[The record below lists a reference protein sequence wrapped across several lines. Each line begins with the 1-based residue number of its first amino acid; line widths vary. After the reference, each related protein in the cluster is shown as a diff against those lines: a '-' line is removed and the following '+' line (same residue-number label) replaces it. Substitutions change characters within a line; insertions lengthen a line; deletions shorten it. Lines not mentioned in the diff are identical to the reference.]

1 MSCNGLGL
9 LNGIIC
15 SLTTSSIN
23 NKNVFGDFYSKFE
36 SRRYKKGE
44 TLIRADDNPQG
55 IFCLTKGYVRQY
67 TISKSGSELTLNI
80 LKPTSYFPMVWA
92 INGTPNI
99 YYFEALTQVDVGRA
113 PRAEVVDFI
122 KNKPELIFSLMSE
135 LLEEYGE
142 TLTRIEHLVF
152 SDAYRRVLSVFIY
165 LAKHFGE
172 EIRGNVVVKHRFT
185 HQDIATLVGVA
196 RETASNEI
204 NKLENKGFFKYV
216 NHSIVYSK
224 INMLEDELYSFGT

>member
-1 MSCNGLGL
+1 MVLGTEWYNAL
-9 LNGIIC
+9 LSG
-15 SLTTSSIN
+15 SKTTDNS
-23 NKNVFGDFYSKFE
+23 KVFEDFYGKFK

-55 IFCLTKGYVRQY
+55 IFYLKKGYVRQY
-67 TISKSGSELTLNI
+67 TISKSGSELTLHI
-80 LKPTSYFPMVWA
+80 LKPISYFPMVWA

-99 YYFEALTQVDVGRA
+99 YYFEAITPVEAGRA
-113 PRAEVVDFI
+113 PRVEVVEFI
-122 KNKPELIFSLMSE
+122 KDKPELIFKLMSE

-172 EIRGNVVVKHRFT
+172 DVKGKRVVKHRFT

-204 NKLENKGFFKYV
+204 NKLEKKGLVKYV
-216 NHSIVYSK
+216 NHTLVYAK
-224 INMLEDELYSFGT
+224 IEKLEAELYAI

>member
-1 MSCNGLGL
+1 ML
-9 LNGIIC
+9 LIRSKAIK
-15 SLTTSSIN
+15 
-23 NKNVFGDFYSKFE
+23 NKDKFGDFYNKFK

-80 LKPTSYFPMVWA
+80 LKPISYFPMAWA

-99 YYFEALTQVDVGRA
+99 YYFEALTPVEVGRA
-113 PRAEVVDFI
+113 PRGEVVDFI
-122 KNKPELIFSLMSE
+122 KDKPELIFSLMGE
-135 LLEEYGE
+135 LLEKYGE

-165 LAKHFGE
+165 LAKHLGD
-172 EIRGNVVVKHRFT
+172 EIDGRMVVKHRFT

-196 RETASNEI
+196 RETATNEI
-204 NKLENKGFFKYV
+204 NKLENKKFIRYI
-216 NHSIVYSK
+216 NHSIVYSDLN
-224 INMLEDELYSFGT
+224 ILEDELYSVGV

>member
-1 MSCNGLGL
+1 MIRTKTLSNAGLF
-9 LNGIIC
+9 
-15 SLTTSSIN
+15 
-23 NKNVFGDFYSKFE
+23 KDFYSKFK
-36 SRRYKKGE
+36 SRRYKKSE
-44 TLIRADDNPQG
+44 TLIRADDDPQG

-67 TISKSGSELTLNI
+67 AISKSGSELTLNI
-80 LKPTSYFPMVWA
+80 LKPISYFPMVWA

-99 YYFEALTQVDVGRA
+99 YYFEALTQVEVGRA
-113 PRAEVVDFI
+113 PRGEVVDFI
-122 KNKPELIFSLMSE
+122 KNKPKLIFSLMSD

-172 EIRGNVVVKHRFT
+172 ESEGKIVVKHRFT

-204 NKLENKGFFKYV
+204 NKLASKGFIKYV
-216 NHSIVYSK
+216 NHSIVYSDLE
-224 INMLEDELYSFGT
+224 MLEDELYSDSM